1 MKKQLFSMMFLAVLL
16 SLPFGLAAQQA
27 VKSKTKT
34 DAKPVPAVHSTAS
47 EVSAVAGFAGK
58 GEDWLIP
65 SANLIFP
72 DLPYAYDALEPVID
86 RQTVEI
92 HYDKHHRGYFN
103 NFKKAIAGT
112 DLDTKSVYSIFA
124 DIDKVSAVVR
134 NNAGG
139 FYNHVLYWSNLS
151 PDGGGMPSGELQEAI
166 TRSFGSYEAFVQK
179 FNEAAKTRFG
189 SGWAWLSVDPSSKE
203 LFISSTANQDNPL
216 MSSEEKQGYPLLGMD
231 VWEHAYY
238 LKYQNKRA
246 DYVESFWNKVNWQDI
261 QSRYAEYSKIAERIK
276 K

>member
-1 MKKQLFSMMFLAVLL
+1 MRKQLFSMMFLAALIY
-16 SLPFGLAAQQA
+16 LPFGLSAQQA
-27 VKSKTKT
+27 VKSKTKS
-34 DAKPVPAVHSTAS
+34 DAKPVPSVLSTAS
-47 EVSAVAGFAGK
+47 QASAVAGFTGK
-58 GEDWLIP
+58 GEDWLLP
-65 SANLIFP
+65 SADLVFP

-112 DLDTKSVYSIFA
+112 DLETKSVYTIFA
-124 DIDKVSAVVR
+124 GIKDVPVAVR

-151 PDGGGMPSGELQEAI
+151 SDGGGKPSGELLEAI
-166 TRSFGSYEAFVQK
+166 NRSFGSYEDFVQK

-189 SGWAWLSVDPSSKE
+189 SGWAWLSVDPGTKE
-203 LFISSTANQDNPL
+203 LFVSSTANQDNPL
-216 MSSEEKQGYPLLGMD
+216 MSSEERQGFPLLGID

-246 DYVESFWNKVNWQDI
+246 DYVENFWSKVNWQDV
-261 QSRYAEYSKIAERIK
+261 QSRYAEYFKIAARIK
-276 K
+276 

>member
-1 MKKQLFSMMFLAVLL
+1 MRKQLFSMMFLAALIY
-16 SLPFGLAAQQA
+16 LPFGLSAQQA
-27 VKSKTKT
+27 VKSKTKS
-34 DAKPVPAVHSTAS
+34 DAKPVPSVLSTAS
-47 EVSAVAGFAGK
+47 QASAVAGFTGK
-58 GEDWLIP
+58 GEDWLLP
-65 SANLIFP
+65 SADLVFP

-112 DLDTKSVYSIFA
+112 DLETKSVYTIFA
-124 DIDKVSAVVR
+124 GIKDVPVAVR

-151 PDGGGMPSGELQEAI
+151 PDGGGKPSGELLEAI
-166 TRSFGSYEAFVQK
+166 TRSFGSYEDFVQK

-189 SGWAWLSVDPSSKE
+189 SGWAWLSVDPGTKE
-203 LFISSTANQDNPL
+203 LFVSSTANQDNPL
-216 MSSEEKQGYPLLGMD
+216 MSSEERQGFPLLGID

-246 DYVESFWNKVNWQDI
+246 DYVESFWNKVNWQDV
-261 QSRYAEYSKIAERIK
+261 QSRYAEYSKIAAQIE
-276 K
+276 

>member
-1 MKKQLFSMMFLAVLL
+1 MRKQLFSMMFLAALIY
-16 SLPFGLAAQQA
+16 LPFGLSAQQA
-27 VKSKTKT
+27 VKSKTKS
-34 DAKPVPAVHSTAS
+34 DAKPVPSVLSTAS
-47 EVSAVAGFAGK
+47 QASAVAGFTGK
-58 GEDWLIP
+58 GEDWLLP
-65 SANLIFP
+65 SADLVFP

-112 DLDTKSVYSIFA
+112 DLETKSVYTIFA
-124 DIDKVSAVVR
+124 GIKDVPVAVR

-151 PDGGGMPSGELQEAI
+151 PDGGGKPSGELLEAI
-166 TRSFGSYEAFVQK
+166 TRSFGSYEDFVQK

-189 SGWAWLSVDPSSKE
+189 SGWAWLSVDPGTKE
-203 LFISSTANQDNPL
+203 LFVSSTANQDNPL

-246 DYVESFWNKVNWQDI
+246 DYVESFWNKVNWQDV
-261 QSRYAEYSKIAERIK
+261 QSRYAEYFKIAARIK
-276 K
+276 

>member
-1 MKKQLFSMMFLAVLL
+1 MKKQLFLVMFLAGLL

-34 DAKPVPAVHSTAS
+34 DAKPVPAVLGTAS

-65 SANLIFP
+65 SSNLIFP

-86 RQTVEI
+86 KQTVEI

-112 DLDTKSVYSIFA
+112 DLETKSVYSIFA
-124 DIDKVSAVVR
+124 DIDKVSAAVR

-151 PDGGGMPSGELQEAI
+151 PDGGGMPSGELLEAI

-189 SGWAWLSVDPSSKE
+189 SGWAWLSVDPASKE

-216 MSSEEKQGYPLLGMD
+216 MSSEEKQGFPLLGMD

-246 DYVESFWNKVNWQDI
+246 DYVESFWNKVNWQDV
-261 QSRYAEYSKIAERIK
+261 QSRYAEYFKIAARIK
-276 K
+276 

>member
-1 MKKQLFSMMFLAVLL
+1 MKKQLFLVMFLAGLL

-34 DAKPVPAVHSTAS
+34 DAKPVPAVLSTAS

-112 DLDTKSVYSIFA
+112 DLETKSVYTIFA
-124 DIDKVSAVVR
+124 GIKDVPVAVR

-151 PDGGGMPSGELQEAI
+151 PDGGGKPSGELLVAI
-166 TRSFGSYEAFVQK
+166 TRSFGSYEDFVQK

-246 DYVESFWNKVNWQDI
+246 DYVESFWNKVNWQDV

>member
-1 MKKQLFSMMFLAVLL
+1 MKKQLFLVMFLVGLL
-16 SLPFGLAAQQA
+16 SLPFCLTAQQA

-34 DAKPVPAVHSTAS
+34 DAKPVPAVLSTAS

-112 DLDTKSVYSIFA
+112 DLETKSVYSIFA
-124 DIDKVSAVVR
+124 DIDKVSTAVR

-151 PDGGGMPSGELQEAI
+151 PDGGGKPTGELLEVI
-166 TRSFGSYEAFVQK
+166 TRSFGSYETFVQK

-189 SGWAWLSVDPSSKE
+189 SGWAWLSVDPASKE

-216 MSSEEKQGYPLLGMD
+216 MSTEEKQGFPLLGMD

-246 DYVESFWNKVNWQDI
+246 DYVESFWNKVNWQDV
-261 QSRYAEYSKIAERIK
+261 QSRYAEYFKIAARIK
-276 K
+276 

>member
-1 MKKQLFSMMFLAVLL
+1 MMFLAVLL
-16 SLPFGLAAQQA
+16 SVPFGLAAQQA
-27 VKSKTKT
+27 VKSKTKA
-34 DAKPVPAVHSTAS
+34 DAKPVPAVLSTAS

-124 DIDKVSAVVR
+124 DIDKVSAAVR

-151 PDGGGMPSGELQEAI
+151 PDGGGMPSGELLEAI

-189 SGWAWLSVDPSSKE
+189 SGWAWLSVDPGTKE
-203 LFISSTANQDNPL
+203 LFVSSTANQDNPL
-216 MSSEEKQGYPLLGMD
+216 MSSEERQGFPLLGID

-246 DYVESFWNKVNWQDI
+246 DYVESFWNKVNWQDV
-261 QSRYAEYSKIAERIK
+261 QSRYAEYFKIAARIK

>member
-1 MKKQLFSMMFLAVLL
+1 MKKQLFLVMFLAGLL

-34 DAKPVPAVHSTAS
+34 DAKPVPAVLSTAS

-65 SANLIFP
+65 SSNLIFP

-86 RQTVEI
+86 KQTVEI

-112 DLDTKSVYSIFA
+112 DLETKSVYSIFA
-124 DIDKVSAVVR
+124 DIDKVSAAVR

-151 PDGGGMPSGELQEAI
+151 PDGGGMPSGELLEAI

-189 SGWAWLSVDPSSKE
+189 SGWAWLSVDPASKE

-216 MSSEEKQGYPLLGMD
+216 MSSEEKQGFPLLGMD

-246 DYVESFWNKVNWQDI
+246 DYVESFWNKVNWQDV
-261 QSRYAEYSKIAERIK
+261 QSRYAEYFKIAARIK
-276 K
+276 

>member
-1 MKKQLFSMMFLAVLL
+1 MKKQLFSMMFLAGLMF
-16 SLPFGLAAQQA
+16 LPFGLIAQQA
-27 VKSKTKT
+27 VKSKTKS
-34 DAKPVPAVHSTAS
+34 DAKPVSSVISAAS
-47 EVSAVAGFAGK
+47 EVSKVNGFTGK

-65 SANLIFP
+65 SGSLVFP

-103 NFKKAIAGT
+103 NFKKAITGT
-112 DLDTKSVYSIFA
+112 DLENKSVYSIFA
-124 DIDKVSAVVR
+124 DIDKYPVALR

-151 PDGGGMPSGELQEAI
+151 PNGGGKPSGELLEVI
-166 TRSFGSYEAFVQK
+166 TRSFGSYEAFVEK

-189 SGWAWLSVDPSSKE
+189 SGWAWLSIDPASKE

-216 MSSEEKQGYPLLGMD
+216 MSTEERKGYPVLCLD

-246 DYVESFWNKVNWQDI
+246 DYVENFWSKLNWQDV
-261 QSRYAEYSKIAERIK
+261 QSRYTEYFKFADRVK

>member
-1 MKKQLFSMMFLAVLL
+1 MKKQLFFLMLL
-16 SLPFGLAAQQA
+16 AGLMSLPFGLAAQQA

-34 DAKPVPAVHSTAS
+34 DAKPVPAVLGTAS
-47 EVSAVAGFAGK
+47 EVSAVAGFTGK

-65 SANLIFP
+65 SSNLIFP

-112 DLDTKSVYSIFA
+112 DLETKSVYSIFA
-124 DIDKVSAVVR
+124 DIDKVSAAVR

-151 PDGGGMPSGELQEAI
+151 PDGGAMPSGELLEAI

-189 SGWAWLSVDPSSKE
+189 SGWAWLSVDPASKE

-216 MSSEEKQGYPLLGMD
+216 MSSEEKQGFPLLGMD

-246 DYVESFWNKVNWQDI
+246 DYVESFWNKVNWQDV
-261 QSRYAEYSKIAERIK
+261 QSRYAEYFKIAARIK
-276 K
+276 

>member
-1 MKKQLFSMMFLAVLL
+1 MKKQLFLVMFLVGLL
-16 SLPFGLAAQQA
+16 SLPFGLTAQQA

-34 DAKPVPAVHSTAS
+34 DAKPVPAVLSTAS

-112 DLDTKSVYSIFA
+112 DLETKSVYSIFA
-124 DIDKVSAVVR
+124 DIDKVSAAVR

-151 PDGGGMPSGELQEAI
+151 PDGGGMPSGELLEAI

-189 SGWAWLSVDPSSKE
+189 SGWAWLSVDPASKE

-216 MSSEEKQGYPLLGMD
+216 MSSEEKQGFPLLGMD

-246 DYVESFWNKVNWQDI
+246 DYVESFWNKVNWQDV
-261 QSRYAEYSKIAERIK
+261 QSRYAEYFKIAARIK
-276 K
+276 

>member
-1 MKKQLFSMMFLAVLL
+1 MMFLAGLMF
-16 SLPFGLAAQQA
+16 LPFGLIAQQA
-27 VKSKTKT
+27 VKSKTKS
-34 DAKPVPAVHSTAS
+34 DAKPVSSVISAAS
-47 EVSAVAGFAGK
+47 EVSKVNGFTGK

-65 SANLIFP
+65 SGSLVFP

-103 NFKKAIAGT
+103 NFKKAITGT
-112 DLDTKSVYSIFA
+112 DLENKSVYSIFA
-124 DIDKVSAVVR
+124 DIDKYPVALR

-151 PDGGGMPSGELQEAI
+151 PNGGGKPSGELLEVI
-166 TRSFGSYEAFVQK
+166 TRSFGSYEAFVEK

-189 SGWAWLSVDPSSKE
+189 SGWAWLSIDPASKE

-216 MSSEEKQGYPLLGMD
+216 MSTEERKGYPVLCLD

-246 DYVESFWNKVNWQDI
+246 DYVENFWSKLNWQDV
-261 QSRYAEYSKIAERIK
+261 QSRYTEYFKFADRVK

>member
-1 MKKQLFSMMFLAVLL
+1 MRKQLFSMMFLAALIY
-16 SLPFGLAAQQA
+16 LPFGLSAQQA
-27 VKSKTKT
+27 VKSKTKS
-34 DAKPVPAVHSTAS
+34 DAKPVPSVLSTAS
-47 EVSAVAGFAGK
+47 QASAVAGFTGK
-58 GEDWLIP
+58 GEDWLLP
-65 SANLIFP
+65 SADLVFP

-112 DLDTKSVYSIFA
+112 DLETKSVYTIFA
-124 DIDKVSAVVR
+124 GIKDVPVAVR

-151 PDGGGMPSGELQEAI
+151 PDGGGKPSGELLEAI
-166 TRSFGSYEAFVQK
+166 TRSFGSYEDFVQK

-189 SGWAWLSVDPSSKE
+189 SGWAWLSVDPASKE

-216 MSSEEKQGYPLLGMD
+216 MSSEERQGFPLLGID

-246 DYVESFWNKVNWQDI
+246 DYVESFWNKVNWQDV
-261 QSRYAEYSKIAERIK
+261 QSRYAEYFKIAARIK
-276 K
+276 